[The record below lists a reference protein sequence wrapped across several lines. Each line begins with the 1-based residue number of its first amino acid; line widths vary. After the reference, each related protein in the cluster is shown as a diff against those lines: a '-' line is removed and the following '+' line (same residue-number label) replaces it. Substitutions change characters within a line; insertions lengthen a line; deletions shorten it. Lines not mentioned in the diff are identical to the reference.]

1 MDIEI
6 QPDDSYEKSTSNC
19 EQDHYRFLAYAC
31 WHLPKIYNL
40 DSDERKLID
49 GIRAGIVDNCE
60 ARWIDKDDSRD
71 KKDFTGAM
79 TELAERFCTNF
90 RSQGKVTH
98 QFGGTKWVY
107 AREKFKE
114 FVMLLVE
121 RHTNLLKKCYTGHLV
136 VEKDYLQ
143 LNSGK
148 HRFDFETY
156 LDLSPKQSGG
166 QSQAR
171 DPLADLHN
179 VLNLD
184 PRTYVWFQRGLL
196 EFYTKVR
203 ATNYVISANGLHGH
217 PSPATIA
224 AIMTAVIKRKEKSSI
239 IVTTGAALQVNQI
252 KAITES
258 FLKADGTEPPGAD
271 KWKDWIEVYYFKDD
285 YCAEISTE
293 LFAGSGC
300 GKVDFG
306 QIAQGSDSLEK
317 LYDEFNRRL
326 AYNIPRGIDVANAS
340 TFKLL
345 IVRGQDPRL
354 PIEYSAG
361 LFQRADSKGAGM
373 LLKFLNSPY
382 SGAYELSIVGSD
394 QKMFIEH
401 YKPKENPDVRST
413 PVPIFRI
420 VDSWDKTKWQV
431 LRSDQQGQNFRFSQE
446 ITLRPVFVTFE
457 RVSRFA
463 PSPGP
468 APLGSDE
475 PVVFE
480 STIVDEE
487 QAISESAV
495 VDHVGEHTIA
505 VEEQAVSE
513 LAAADEEY
521 AVRESVVVDHDEE
534 QTVFE
539 FASARAYAAFDSAI
553 VNEEPQVVSE
563 PIPHSL
569 SVVPGP
575 PENAPHDVSAS
586 EPRQELRTSPS
597 PQPFETWWKNKKS
610 TSPSL
615 NDSLRDVIHVALGSL
630 LAQAILFEISS
641 ANPGLI
647 IAYIVNSRVD
657 AEDTR
662 LVDGDMPPSVTCA
675 LILDSPPTLP
685 DLGFGPVAI
694 DSALA
699 TISTEPASLKID
711 LTTKGPNSVFLSFT
725 FNPVSSLPLYL
736 HGIGYEGDMER
747 LDFASLAAS
756 IVGPEVLWTFFSNL
770 PSMLCSTVLGNSEP
784 DSHEPTASKPP
795 FALLVDSRETKI
807 ALTPNPF
814 RPEVENAEIA
824 IKLRPESLSMN
835 FNILLRYFNSFHC
848 QPLST
853 TLSIKPSGESF
864 EMELKFKVE
873 ITLDQKKLPFSFS
886 AALNGLEP
894 VVLDFALGE
903 KTGRSPSGILSFFG
917 LDTSLKLPLGDYEPN
932 LNVDVKTIGF
942 THSQP
947 YPGYHEDLELT
958 SVYFSIGDNP
968 DATEQGLRNDS
979 LSLIEE
985 ILPRADISKA
995 STLSDWT
1002 LGVTILNPKS
1012 SYSVGLQL
1020 DFGLTIYPNRSDLRF
1035 QVSRWPAQ
1043 GLNTYRTSISFW
1055 VDKSPKNPPTIAD
1068 ILGKLTNQSSEE
1080 IVTAIPVLGSILEN
1094 MILTHGSLAVNGRK
1108 VSGFSIGARIPKWE
1122 LVSEPSVEVQ
1132 NADLSLEYSGSWWSG
1147 RLSTEIVFAK
1157 ELRAAA
1163 EIVLPSN
1170 GMTGGIALQNLSDE
1184 LTFGK
1189 LVELVGGGA
1198 KLIDVPIMGD
1208 EDLASMRLDHAQLE
1222 VVRSDSKLSVSGLEI
1237 ALSWGAKD
1245 IGQMKTFGNRLSI
1258 GMYEGSSEIPFTSMA
1273 GPGTSDLGKTW
1284 FVRWE
1289 GGIFDTWHLS
1299 ANLECSTIKTDGD
1312 PERVVVLSGSI
1323 INPLGAVDPAGL
1335 IDTWA
1340 GSSSPGLNSLWEQA
1354 LPGNVNKSFQL
1365 QECTVSAAIGSTT
1378 KKFACGA
1385 RATWGGN
1392 GQVSSV
1398 LLIDQ
1403 HNPLTS
1409 DPKWGFAFALDVRNF
1424 RFADL
1429 VSDHQLATRIDQ
1441 VFHINQVSVLAF
1453 SNPGNMGLSRIYEL
1467 LRNVSVSRLLPSES
1481 SFLPNDLDETT
1492 FDQRITKI
1500 QTGDASS
1507 NEKPD
1512 VVHKAGLA
1520 ILARFSFS
1528 SAKPGSLADNLN
1540 AVAQSKLPDVDLMG
1554 YFGKITQAQPADGQ
1568 PAKDQSVVAFK
1579 ASISPFEPLPSVS
1592 MKKIELTYAPS
1603 VTSSETI
1610 TNQFSLSAESA
1621 IDFGNNLKW
1630 EIGANLVITEQNAIL
1645 STKLAQETLELGT
1658 LFKLSNI
1665 ILRIEYNFG
1674 STSDTPSGDKVDKPD
1689 DGALP
1694 SPTAKP
1700 SRLSLTDL
1708 SLNGRLTLGS
1718 LEADVFV
1725 VFESLQPGA
1734 LMFTAPQEWSISDV
1748 FNKIFGGNFPNTL
1761 LDIKFSNF
1769 IMYYAWKDLKKPSES
1784 KDIKLRAESFKKGF
1798 HAESDVNLFG
1808 IPFSLSIHIHREDK
1822 DTQGIEIAGETAP
1835 VNVLGL
1841 TLHGAKDINKGP
1853 EFKFYTAPIKKCS
1866 MLTGVALFKQDLG
1879 TIDVEYK
1886 SDKSRFLGTVGLP
1899 ESVPILSGVKV
1910 NFELAKKG
1918 GKNVL
1923 RIVGIPAA
1931 FKDLLNIDEIFQKV
1945 RDLNQDTCGV
1955 FVNNLKEFVKTTFHV
1970 NLEVPEDH
1978 KGLSPET
1985 GDEGASELRLYLN
1998 PSVEV
2003 KIATHS
2009 VDTIVFGQ
2017 IEISVPVPKEFTL
2030 DAFAN
2035 SFWKVLNESV
2045 PRILDA
2051 LLDPRWDNVEKLAK
2065 VLTIVAAEKAIA
2077 DAARKLMCRNNN
2089 NEPED
2094 PEDPSQPEEQKPVK
2108 ETGGGGGLGGLLW
2121 IIGGIAAVII
2131 GTGIVLGILGTI
2143 YYWLQS
2149 RERDEPPN
2157 KPADAPPEPPRR
2169 EDPISKLLRAAVE
2182 PEDKFTRWKH
2192 CESFSHALEAA
2203 RDCALNY
2210 YTAIRIYEQILGPNG
2225 VPTKLGNKAYKFYCH
2240 KLEELKYELF
2250 TMDTQFGEKWLEIH
2264 DGIALTPH
2272 PTLDGL
2278 MLDVS
2283 WTAPGSE
2290 DLVGAVVTVTTNGVE
2305 QNPTKVVEAKQ
2316 RMDLVQVPFSEAKS
2330 TVTVQVKAFCAIQ
2343 GNKSDDWGIGDE
2355 SDYAFFSFGK
2365 PVNVTIEIE
2374 KIDVPGGR
2382 PIYLTRLDA
2391 DTRPRHQPPF
2401 TEVDYFGPLVGQ
2413 KQHPVLVTGSLT
2425 WWPIR
2430 YGSSPNELTLLGY
2443 DATLRFRRD
2452 LILSDVPPGSIKKI
2466 RIAIEQ
2472 MCVEVYDT
2480 NENKLAT
2487 FGLSLFPM
2495 AREAD

>member
-1 MDIEI
+1 
-6 QPDDSYEKSTSNC
+6 
-19 EQDHYRFLAYAC
+19 
-31 WHLPKIYNL
+31 
-40 DSDERKLID
+40 
-49 GIRAGIVDNCE
+49 
-60 ARWIDKDDSRD
+60 
-71 KKDFTGAM
+71 
-79 TELAERFCTNF
+79 
-90 RSQGKVTH
+90 
-98 QFGGTKWVY
+98 
-107 AREKFKE
+107 
-114 FVMLLVE
+114 
-121 RHTNLLKKCYTGHLV
+121 
-136 VEKDYLQ
+136 
-143 LNSGK
+143 
-148 HRFDFETY
+148 
-156 LDLSPKQSGG
+156 
-166 QSQAR
+166 
-171 DPLADLHN
+171 
-179 VLNLD
+179 
-184 PRTYVWFQRGLL
+184 
-196 EFYTKVR
+196 
-203 ATNYVISANGLHGH
+203 
-217 PSPATIA
+217 
-224 AIMTAVIKRKEKSSI
+224 
-239 IVTTGAALQVNQI
+239 
-252 KAITES
+252 
-258 FLKADGTEPPGAD
+258 
-271 KWKDWIEVYYFKDD
+271 
-285 YCAEISTE
+285 
-293 LFAGSGC
+293 
-300 GKVDFG
+300 
-306 QIAQGSDSLEK
+306 
-317 LYDEFNRRL
+317 
-326 AYNIPRGIDVANAS
+326 
-340 TFKLL
+340 
-345 IVRGQDPRL
+345 
-354 PIEYSAG
+354 
-361 LFQRADSKGAGM
+361 
-373 LLKFLNSPY
+373 
-382 SGAYELSIVGSD
+382 
-394 QKMFIEH
+394 
-401 YKPKENPDVRST
+401 
-413 PVPIFRI
+413 
-420 VDSWDKTKWQV
+420 
-431 LRSDQQGQNFRFSQE
+431 
-446 ITLRPVFVTFE
+446 
-457 RVSRFA
+457 
-463 PSPGP
+463 
-468 APLGSDE
+468 
-475 PVVFE
+475 
-480 STIVDEE
+480 
-487 QAISESAV
+487 
-495 VDHVGEHTIA
+495 
-505 VEEQAVSE
+505 
-513 LAAADEEY
+513 
-521 AVRESVVVDHDEE
+521 
-534 QTVFE
+534 
-539 FASARAYAAFDSAI
+539 
-553 VNEEPQVVSE
+553 
-563 PIPHSL
+563 
-569 SVVPGP
+569 
-575 PENAPHDVSAS
+575 
-586 EPRQELRTSPS
+586 
-597 PQPFETWWKNKKS
+597 
-610 TSPSL
+610 
-615 NDSLRDVIHVALGSL
+615 
-630 LAQAILFEISS
+630 
-641 ANPGLI
+641 
-647 IAYIVNSRVD
+647 
-657 AEDTR
+657 
-662 LVDGDMPPSVTCA
+662 
-675 LILDSPPTLP
+675 
-685 DLGFGPVAI
+685 
-694 DSALA
+694 
-699 TISTEPASLKID
+699 
-711 LTTKGPNSVFLSFT
+711 
-725 FNPVSSLPLYL
+725 
-736 HGIGYEGDMER
+736 
-747 LDFASLAAS
+747 
-756 IVGPEVLWTFFSNL
+756 
-770 PSMLCSTVLGNSEP
+770 
-784 DSHEPTASKPP
+784 
-795 FALLVDSRETKI
+795 
-807 ALTPNPF
+807 
-814 RPEVENAEIA
+814 
-824 IKLRPESLSMN
+824 
-835 FNILLRYFNSFHC
+835 
-848 QPLST
+848 
-853 TLSIKPSGESF
+853 
-864 EMELKFKVE
+864 
-873 ITLDQKKLPFSFS
+873 
-886 AALNGLEP
+886 
-894 VVLDFALGE
+894 
-903 KTGRSPSGILSFFG
+903 
-917 LDTSLKLPLGDYEPN
+917 
-932 LNVDVKTIGF
+932 
-942 THSQP
+942 
-947 YPGYHEDLELT
+947 
-958 SVYFSIGDNP
+958 
-968 DATEQGLRNDS
+968 
-979 LSLIEE
+979 
-985 ILPRADISKA
+985 
-995 STLSDWT
+995 
-1002 LGVTILNPKS
+1002 
-1012 SYSVGLQL
+1012 
-1020 DFGLTIYPNRSDLRF
+1020 
-1035 QVSRWPAQ
+1035 
-1043 GLNTYRTSISFW
+1043 
-1055 VDKSPKNPPTIAD
+1055 
-1068 ILGKLTNQSSEE
+1068 
-1080 IVTAIPVLGSILEN
+1080 
-1094 MILTHGSLAVNGRK
+1094 
-1108 VSGFSIGARIPKWE
+1108 
-1122 LVSEPSVEVQ
+1122 
-1132 NADLSLEYSGSWWSG
+1132 
-1147 RLSTEIVFAK
+1147 
-1157 ELRAAA
+1157 
-1163 EIVLPSN
+1163 
-1170 GMTGGIALQNLSDE
+1170 MTGGIALQNLSDE

-1273 GPGTSDLGKTW
+1273 GPGTSDLGKTC
-1284 FVRWE
+1284 
-1289 GGIFDTWHLS
+1289 

-1365 QECTVSAAIGSTT
+1365 QECT
-1378 KKFACGA
+1378 
-1385 RATWGGN
+1385 
-1392 GQVSSV
+1392 
-1398 LLIDQ
+1398 

-1568 PAKDQSVVAFK
+1568 PAKDQSV
-1579 ASISPFEPLPSVS
+1579 
-1592 MKKIELTYAPS
+1592 
-1603 VTSSETI
+1603 
-1610 TNQFSLSAESA
+1610 
-1621 IDFGNNLKW
+1621 
-1630 EIGANLVITEQNAIL
+1630 
-1645 STKLAQETLELGT
+1645 ETLELGT